1 MPSIANSG
9 FPLVFRVAN
18 AGDSAPAPPPGPPG
32 GVISIRTE
40 VRALE
45 GMQKEAVVT
54 LDSGAV
60 WRMVSDEGPYLNGT
74 DLAPFPLAFFTAG
87 MQFSLLSRLL
97 QGARAQSIDL
107 GGIALAQDNFYTME
121 GSFLRGD
128 AVGGALPARLEVAL
142 ESDAAPEVIGRLV
155 RMAEASSGAQA
166 LMRARMTNVFA
177 LTHNGRAC
185 PVEGVGAS
193 SSNWR
198 DEPRFD
204 GIAPE
209 VGRSGTDDIITKVS
223 EAETVHGV
231 EGGAGSS
238 LQAEQKRTL
247 HVHGDARVARGMV
260 METGVRLF
268 KPIGSSFHFRCEEVS
283 ERGGKENA
291 PPPLAFTAAGVGFCY
306 MTQLGR
312 YAHILGKKLGGY
324 SLVQDMAF
332 HLGGEAS
339 AGTLEVSAAPVDTHV
354 FLHSSESDDLAR
366 DFVRTGARTCFLH
379 AAMGGTCRSEIGVL
393 LNGTELAV

>member
-1 MPSIANSG
+1 MPSIESSG
-9 FPLVFRVAN
+9 FPLVFRVAD
-18 AGDSAPAPPPGPPG
+18 APVPVSARPPGPPAG
-32 GVISIRTE
+32 AISLRTE
-40 VRALE
+40 VRAFE

-54 LDSGAV
+54 LDSGAR

-87 MQFSLLSRLL
+87 MQFSFLSQLL

-107 GGIALAQDNFYTME
+107 GRIGLAQDNFYTME

-128 AVGGALPARLEVAL
+128 AVGGALPSRLEVTL
-142 ESDAAPEVIGRLV
+142 ESAADPEAIKRLV
-155 RMAEASSGAQA
+155 RMAEAKSGAQA
-166 LMRARMTNVFA
+166 LLRAPMTNVFS

-185 PVEGVGAS
+185 TVEGVVAS
-193 SSNWR
+193 SAPR
-198 DEPRFD
+198 HDEPRFE
-204 GIAPE
+204 GIRPE
-209 VGRSGTDDIITKVS
+209 AEWPGSDHIITKVS
-223 EAETVHGV
+223 EAESVHGV

-247 HVHGDARVARGMV
+247 HVHGDAGVLRGMA

-268 KPIGSSFHFRCEEVS
+268 KPIGSSFQFRCDEVAGL
-283 ERGGKENA
+283 GGDETA
-291 PPPLAFTAAGVGFCY
+291 PPPLAFTAAGIGFCY

-312 YAHILGKKLGGY
+312 YAHILGKKLAGY

-332 HLGGEAS
+332 RLGAETS
-339 AGTLEVSAAPVDTHV
+339 AGTLEATADPVDTHV
-354 FLHSSESDDLAR
+354 FLHSCESDVLAR

-379 AAMGGTCRSEIGVL
+379 AAMGGTYRSEIGVS
-393 LNGTELAV
+393 LNGEELFI